1 MAEIVNIP
9 VNMIY
14 PHPDNPRKD
23 LGDLSELVESIK
35 INGIMQNL
43 TVVQNGDRYRVLIG
57 HRRLAAAKLAG
68 LAEVPCVITEKT
80 PQEQIGIM
88 LVENMQRT
96 DLTTYEQAQG
106 FQMMLNMGESVESIS
121 EKVGFSQSTVRR
133 RVKLLDLDEEK
144 FRKAE
149 ARGGTLFDYA
159 ELDKIESPEL
169 KNEVLDSI
177 GTANF
182 RDALKRAIAKE
193 KHAHRMAE
201 WEKQAKTFATE
212 IKERDRVGKS
222 FVPMDFVRNYDRW
235 DADNVE
241 VKKPDDADDVKYYYI
256 VHSDQIDLYRKHQEH
271 VETEEDR
278 QRKEKQAAYDRKE
291 NELAEI
297 TERHFSIR
305 YEFICDF
312 SAAKKN
318 ILPICSFA
326 AKRLFDK
333 CASSYYNRPF
343 DQEILIEL
351 LDLDVD
357 EDSEDDAVWDAL
369 NAKLSKET
377 EYAFLAL
384 AYAISDSDDNGYWGR
399 EWNYDKHCWELQ
411 HKENDELDQLYKLLV
426 SLGYEMSDEEKAM
439 QNGTH
444 ELLRQEEEQT

>member
-57 HRRLAAAKLAG
+57 HRRLAAAKLTG

-149 ARGGTLFDYA
+149 ARGATLMDYA
-159 ELDKIESPEL
+159 ELDKIENPEL
-169 KNEVLDSI
+169 KNKVLDAI
-177 GTANF
+177 GTVNF
-182 RDALKRAIAKE
+182 KNELKSAIDRE
-193 KHAHRMAE
+193 NHLRRMVE
-201 WEKQAKTFATE
+201 RENQIKTFALKIE
-212 IKERDRVGKS
+212 KRDYIGETY
-222 FVPMDFVRNYDRW
+222 VPMDYACGYGQW
-235 DADNVE
+235 LGKAATVE
-241 VKKPDDADDVKYYYI
+241 KPDDAANVKYYYI
-256 VHSDQIDLYRKHQEH
+256 VGQNQIDIYKDHQEH
-271 VETEEDR
+271 IETEEER
-278 QRKEKQAAYDRKE
+278 QRKERQREEKRIE
-291 NELAEI
+291 SELKEI
-297 TERHFSIR
+297 TERHRSMR
-305 YEFICDF
+305 YEFISEF
-312 SAAKKN
+312 STTKKM
-318 ILPICSFA
+318 LLDICKFA
-326 AKRLFDK
+326 ANVIAGYGDYGMDAINPQLTVD
-333 CASSYYNRPF
+333 
-343 DQEILIEL
+343 L

-357 EDSEDDAVWDAL
+357 YSVNYDEFRAMVSKRISENPEYALLVCAYASIEEDD
-369 NAKLSKET
+369 
-377 EYAFLAL
+377 
-384 AYAISDSDDNGYWGR
+384 DDNGYWEW
-399 EWNYDKHCWELQ
+399 EWNSKKQSYDYIHNP
-411 HKENDELDQLYKLLV
+411 NDRLDLLYDCLT